1 MFIGFANFYRRF
13 IQRFQQD
20 RRATHLEAQE
30 QRNRHPIEVV
40 VDDEAIGGGGKSNEK
55 SSKTKTAEPKLPNLR
70 R

>member
-30 QRNRHPIEVV
+30 QCNGHPIEVV
-40 VDDEAIGGGGKSNEK
+40 VDDEAIGGGGGKLNKKS
-55 SSKTKTAEPKLPNLR
+55 
-70 R
+70 